1 MTLQTVKVGAMAAR
15 KHVEPAKFTDPD
27 FTIKAQPRAKVP
39 FDRYDTVWFNT
50 GTLCNI
56 ECVNCY
62 IDSSPKNDQLVYL
75 TRTEVLKFLQEAAAF
90 SDKPTEIGFTGGEP
104 FMNPDLLA
112 MLEDT
117 LSRGFRALV
126 LTNAMRPMLR
136 FKEKLLALG
145 GRYPKRLSFRVSL
158 DHFEREGHEAIRG
171 ARTWERALEGLVW
184 LGENGFDV
192 SVAARKARTVDEPEA
207 RRGYDRLFSELGLRI
222 DANDPS
228 RLVLFPEMAH
238 DDDVVEISE
247 GCWDILGMKP
257 QQVMCASSRMV
268 LKRKGS
274 DAPTV
279 VACTLIPYSSAFE
292 VGATLEEA
300 RSTVTL
306 NHRHCS
312 RFCVLGKASCR
323 VDG

>member
-1 MTLQTVKVGAMAAR
+1 MTLQTVKADAIGAR
-15 KHVEPAKFTDPD
+15 KHADPVKFSDPD
-27 FTIKAQPRAKVP
+27 FTVKSQPRAKVP
-39 FDRYDTVWFNT
+39 FERYDTVWFNT

-75 TRTEVLKFLQEAAAF
+75 SRAEVLRFLQEATQF
-90 SDKPTEIGFTGGEP
+90 SDKPSQIGFTGGEP

-112 MLEDT
+112 MLEDS
-117 LSRGFRALV
+117 LSLGYRVLV
-126 LTNAMRPMLR
+126 LTNAMRPMQR
-136 FKEKLLALG
+136 FQDKLLALG
-145 GRYPKRLSFRVSL
+145 GRFPNRLALRVSL
-158 DHFEREGHEAIRG
+158 DHFEQEGHEAIRG
-171 ARTWERALEGLVW
+171 PHTWQRALDGLVW

-207 RRGYDRLFSELGLRI
+207 RRGYDRLFSDLGLRI

-228 RLVLFPEMAH
+228 RLVLFPEMAA

-274 DAPTV
+274 AEPTV
-279 VACTLIPYSSAFE
+279 VACTLIPYAAAFE

-300 RSTVTL
+300 RTTVTL